1 MARAGPSVPL
11 FVAQCTPDAA
21 GLHIVRRVPHEGY
34 RRMVTAQ
41 PMTVDGPALQARAT
55 GYDHEPDDVLDS
67 GMAGAGMRRAA
78 LPDACR
84 PEAPA

>member
-1 MARAGPSVPL
+1 
-11 FVAQCTPDAA
+11 
-21 GLHIVRRVPHEGY
+21 
-34 RRMVTAQ
+34 MVTAQ